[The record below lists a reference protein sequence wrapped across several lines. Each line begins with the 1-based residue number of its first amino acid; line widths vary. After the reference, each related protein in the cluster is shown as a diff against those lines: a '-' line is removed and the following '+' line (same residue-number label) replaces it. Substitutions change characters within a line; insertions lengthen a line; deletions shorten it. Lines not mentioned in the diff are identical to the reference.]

1 MTETNEI
8 LDGPP
13 GQGAPANPEDSSDG
27 TFPVAHRSTA
37 ATKTIIKAVLD
48 LMVSNMLLTRDKK
61 TPKLDEDI
69 KELVREIEV
78 VIRTGLLNHG
88 NEVAEKIRTEILIAA
103 AANPDAAPSLP
114 ASLSS
119 SANPRAVPASD
130 QESGNRSKF
139 LLRLIAGRFSHLFAD
154 PENPVF
160 PREVVMGFD
169 NYLMKL
175 LGEVLYGELN
185 IEAQELLSQF
195 RTDDDGEIWKMIGK
209 NDRHKR
215 FAYNILIR
223 ILLKFE
229 DFEWAKRNFVSI
241 LNNVTERKSGFLFDD
256 AHFQLLFTA
265 LFSDL
270 FRALWDDEESI
281 KLDFMFGD
289 GTAQRL
295 DGIRDTFKAYKEMIA
310 EREQGRAAAR

>member
-1 MTETNEI
+1 MIE
-8 LDGPP
+8 
-13 GQGAPANPEDSSDG
+13 PEEKTYASGG
-27 TFPVAHRSTA
+27 TIQVAQRSTA
-37 ATKTIIKAVLD
+37 ATKTIIRSTLE
-48 LMVSNMLLTRDKK
+48 LMMTNELLTRDKK

-78 VIRTGLLNHG
+78 VIRTNLLNYG
-88 NEVAEKIRTEILIAA
+88 NEVAEKIRNDMLIAA
-103 AANPDAAPSLP
+103 AANPSQPVAIPKK
-114 ASLSS
+114 
-119 SANPRAVPASD
+119 

-139 LLRLIAGRFSHLFAD
+139 LLRLIAGRFSHLFSGSD
-154 PENPVF
+154 NPIF

-169 NYLMKL
+169 NYLDKL
-175 LGEVLYGELN
+175 LGEVLYSELN
-185 IEAQELLSQF
+185 VESQELLSQF
-195 RTDDDGEIWKMIGK
+195 QTDDDGEIWKMIGQ

-241 LNNVTERKSGFLFDD
+241 LNNVTERRSGFLFEDK
-256 AHFQLLFTA
+256 HFQLLFTA

-281 KLDFMFGD
+281 KLDFMFGE
-289 GTAQRL
+289 GTADRL
-295 DGIRDTFKAYKEMIA
+295 DGIRDTFKLYKESIA
-310 EREQGRAAAR
+310 ERAKAQVAVG

>member
-1 MTETNEI
+1 MIE
-8 LDGPP
+8 
-13 GQGAPANPEDSSDG
+13 PEEKTYASGG
-27 TFPVAHRSTA
+27 TIQVAQRSTA
-37 ATKTIIKAVLD
+37 ATKTIIRSALE
-48 LMVSNMLLTRDKK
+48 LMMNNELLTRDKK

-78 VIRTGLLNHG
+78 VIRTNLLNYG
-88 NEVAEKIRTEILIAA
+88 NEVAEKIRNDMLIAA
-103 AANPDAAPSLP
+103 AANPSQPVAIPKK
-114 ASLSS
+114 
-119 SANPRAVPASD
+119 

-139 LLRLIAGRFSHLFAD
+139 LLRLIAGRFSHLFSGSD
-154 PENPVF
+154 NPIF

-169 NYLMKL
+169 NYLDKL
-175 LGEVLYGELN
+175 LGEVLYSELN
-185 IEAQELLSQF
+185 VESQELLSQF
-195 RTDDDGEIWKMIGK
+195 QTDDDGEIWKMIGK

-229 DFEWAKRNFVSI
+229 DFDWAKRNFISI
-241 LNNVTERKSGFLFDD
+241 LNNVTERRSGFLFEDK
-256 AHFQLLFTA
+256 HFQLLFTA

-289 GTAQRL
+289 GTADRL
-295 DGIRDTFKAYKEMIA
+295 DGIRDTFKLYKESIA
-310 EREQGRAAAR
+310 ERARAQVAVG

>member
-1 MTETNEI
+1 MFEPDDNPNETGG
-8 LDGPP
+8 LLK
-13 GQGAPANPEDSSDG
+13 
-27 TFPVAHRSTA
+27 VAHRSTA
-37 ATKTIIKAVLD
+37 ATKTIIRSVLD
-48 LMVSNMLLTRDKK
+48 LMMSNGLLTRDKK
-61 TPKLDEDI
+61 TTKLDEDI

-78 VIRTGLLNHG
+78 VIRTNLLNHG
-88 NEVAEKIRTEILIAA
+88 NEVAEKVRNDALIAA
-103 AANPDAAPSLP
+103 ASGEN
-114 ASLSS
+114 AS
-119 SANPRAVPASD
+119 NDVDVEETQQQQP
-130 QESGNRSKF
+130 GNRSKF

-154 PENPVF
+154 PDNPVF

-169 NYLMKL
+169 NYLAKL
-175 LGEVLYGELN
+175 LGDVLYSELN

-195 RTDDDGEIWKMIGK
+195 QTDDDGEIWKMIGQ

-229 DFEWAKRNFVSI
+229 DFDWAKRNFVSI
-241 LNNVTERKSGFLFDD
+241 LNNVTERQSGFLFQDT
-256 AHFQLLFTA
+256 HFQVLFTA

-289 GTAQRL
+289 GTADRL
-295 DGIRDTFKAYKEMIA
+295 DGIRDTFKAYKVAIA
-310 EREQGRAAAR
+310 QREQAEDAAAVG

>member
-1 MTETNEI
+1 MVSI
-8 LDGPP
+8 S
-13 GQGAPANPEDSSDG
+13 GAQRISSMIEPDDNPNDTGG
-27 TFPVAHRSTA
+27 TIQVAHRSTA
-37 ATKTIIKAVLD
+37 ATKTIIRSVLD
-48 LMVSNMLLTRDKK
+48 LMMSNMLLTRDKK
-61 TPKLDEDI
+61 TDKLDEDI

-78 VIRTGLLNHG
+78 VIRTNLLNHG
-88 NEVAEKIRTEILIAA
+88 NEVAEKIRNDMLIAA
-103 AANPDAAPSLP
+103 AADPSPGPAAAPP
-114 ASLSS
+114 
-119 SANPRAVPASD
+119 PE

-169 NYLMKL
+169 NYLAKL
-175 LGEVLYGELN
+175 LGEGLYSELN
-185 IEAQELLSQF
+185 VEAQELLSQF
-195 RTDDDGEIWKMIGK
+195 QTDDDGEIWKMIGK

-229 DFEWAKRNFVSI
+229 DFDWAKRNFISI
-241 LNNVTERKSGFLFDD
+241 LNNVTERQSGFLFEDT
-256 AHFQLLFTA
+256 HFQLLFTA

-289 GTAQRL
+289 GTADRL
-295 DGIRDTFKAYKEMIA
+295 DGIRDNFKAYKDMIA
-310 EREQGRAAAR
+310 QREKTAAVG

>member
-1 MTETNEI
+1 V
-8 LDGPP
+8 L
-13 GQGAPANPEDSSDG
+13 
-27 TFPVAHRSTA
+27 FRS
-37 ATKTIIKAVLD
+37 
-48 LMVSNMLLTRDKK
+48 KK

-78 VIRTGLLNHG
+78 VIRTNMLNHG
-88 NEVAEKIRTEILIAA
+88 NEVSEKVRAQA
-103 AANPDAAPSLP
+103 P
-114 ASLSS
+114 ASMG
-119 SANPRAVPASD
+119 AGGKPAPAKSVQAGQP

-169 NYLMKL
+169 NYLDKL
-175 LGEVLYGELN
+175 LGGALYGELN
-185 IEAQELLSQF
+185 VEAQELLSYF
-195 RTDDDGEIWKMIGK
+195 NTDDDGEIWREIAK

-229 DFEWAKRNFVSI
+229 DFEWAKRNFISI
-241 LNNVTERKSGFLFDD
+241 LNNVTERQSGFFFEDQ
-256 AHFQLLFTA
+256 HFQLLFTA

-270 FRALWDDEESI
+270 FKALWDDDASV
-281 KLDFMFGD
+281 KLDFMFGE
-289 GTAQRL
+289 GTADRI
-295 DGIRDTFKAYKEMIA
+295 DGIRDNFKAYKDQLA
-310 EREQGRAAAR
+310 EREKARAVG

>member
-1 MTETNEI
+1 MIGLDEDNTESAAGSI
-8 LDGPP
+8 
-13 GQGAPANPEDSSDG
+13 Q
-27 TFPVAHRSTA
+27 VAHRSTA
-37 ATKTIIKAVLD
+37 STKTIIRSVLD
-48 LMVSNMLLTRDKK
+48 LMMRNNLLTKDKK
-61 TPKLDEDI
+61 TEKFDEDL

-78 VIRTGLLNHG
+78 VIRTNMLNHG
-88 NEVAEKIRTEILIAA
+88 NEVAEKVRAQLRAQVQGTGEPIK
-103 AANPDAAPSLP
+103 APQ
-114 ASLSS
+114 AG
-119 SANPRAVPASD
+119 PRR
-130 QESGNRSKF
+130 ESGNRSKF

-169 NYLMKL
+169 NYMVKL

-185 IEAQELLSQF
+185 VEAQELLSYFQ
-195 RTDDDGEIWKMIGK
+195 TDDDGEIWKEISK

-229 DFEWAKRNFVSI
+229 DFDWAKRNFISI

-256 AHFQLLFTA
+256 MHFQLLFTA

-270 FRALWDDEESI
+270 FRALWDDEESL
-281 KLDFMFGD
+281 KLDFMFGE
-289 GTAQRL
+289 GTTARI
-295 DGIRDTFKAYKEMIA
+295 DSIRDQFKQYKEDV
-310 EREQGRAAAR
+310 AARQHAQAS

>member
-1 MTETNEI
+1 MIE
-8 LDGPP
+8 
-13 GQGAPANPEDSSDG
+13 PEEKTYASGG
-27 TFPVAHRSTA
+27 TIQVAQRSTA
-37 ATKTIIKAVLD
+37 ATKTIIRSALE
-48 LMVSNMLLTRDKK
+48 LMMSNELLTRDKK

-78 VIRTGLLNHG
+78 VIRTNLLNYG
-88 NEVAEKIRTEILIAA
+88 NEVAEKIRNDMLIAA
-103 AANPDAAPSLP
+103 AANPSQPIAIPKK
-114 ASLSS
+114 
-119 SANPRAVPASD
+119 

-139 LLRLIAGRFSHLFAD
+139 LLRLIAGRFSHLFSGSD
-154 PENPVF
+154 NPIF

-169 NYLMKL
+169 NYLDKL
-175 LGEVLYGELN
+175 LGEVLYSELN
-185 IEAQELLSQF
+185 VESQELLSQF
-195 RTDDDGEIWKMIGK
+195 QSDDDGEIWKMIGQ

-229 DFEWAKRNFVSI
+229 DFEWAKRNFISI
-241 LNNVTERKSGFLFDD
+241 LNNVTERRSGFLFEDK
-256 AHFQLLFTA
+256 HFQLLFTA

-289 GTAQRL
+289 GTADRL
-295 DGIRDTFKAYKEMIA
+295 DSIRDTFKLYKESLA
-310 EREQGRAAAR
+310 ERERAKVAVG

>member
-1 MTETNEI
+1 MFEPDEK
-8 LDGPP
+8 LD
-13 GQGAPANPEDSSDG
+13 DSRMDEGS
-27 TFPVAHRSTA
+27 TLEVAHRSTA
-37 ATKTIIKAVLD
+37 ATKTIIRSVLD
-48 LMVSNMLLTRDKK
+48 LMMNHGLLTRDKK

-78 VIRTGLLNHG
+78 VIRTNLLNHG
-88 NEVAEKIRTEILIAA
+88 NEVAEHTRKQDVARNSAALNDRTSIVKNHLRPVNQPPET
-103 AANPDAAPSLP
+103 
-114 ASLSS
+114 
-119 SANPRAVPASD
+119 
-130 QESGNRSKF
+130 GNRTKF

-154 PENPVF
+154 PNHPIF
-160 PREVVMGFD
+160 PREVVKGFD
-169 NYLMKL
+169 NYLNKL

-195 RTDDDGEIWKMIGK
+195 QSDDDGEIWRMIGA

-229 DFEWAKRNFVSI
+229 DFEWAKRNFISI
-241 LNNVTERKSGFLFDD
+241 LNNVTERESGFLFEDK
-256 AHFQLLFTA
+256 HFQLLFTA

-270 FRALWDDEESI
+270 FRSLWDDEETL

-289 GTAQRL
+289 GTADRL
-295 DGIRDTFKAYKEMIA
+295 DAIRDQFKAYKAETA
-310 EREQGRAAAR
+310 ERDRAQAAMG

>member
-1 MTETNEI
+1 MFEEDKKASETG
-8 LDGPP
+8 GPM
-13 GQGAPANPEDSSDG
+13 Q
-27 TFPVAHRSTA
+27 VAHRSTA
-37 ATKTIIKAVLD
+37 ATKTIIRSVLD
-48 LMVSNMLLTRDKK
+48 LMMSNGLLTRDKK
-61 TPKLDEDI
+61 TEKLDEDI

-78 VIRTGLLNHG
+78 VIRTNLLNHG
-88 NEVAEKIRTEILIAA
+88 NEVAEKAKNEALVALASSPEQAAEAA
-103 AANPDAAPSLP
+103 AQQPQ
-114 ASLSS
+114 
-119 SANPRAVPASD
+119 

-169 NYLMKL
+169 NYLAKL
-175 LGEVLYGELN
+175 LGEVLYSELN
-185 IEAQELLSQF
+185 VEAQELLSQF
-195 RTDDDGEIWKMIGK
+195 QTDDDGEIWKMIAQ

-229 DFEWAKRNFVSI
+229 DFDWAKRNFIAI
-241 LNNVTERKSGFLFDD
+241 LNNVTERRSGFLFEDT
-256 AHFQLLFTA
+256 HFQLLFTA

-270 FRALWDDEESI
+270 FRALWDDEESV

-289 GTAQRL
+289 GTADRL
-295 DGIRDTFKAYKEMIA
+295 DGIRDHFKAYKDMIA
-310 EREQGRAAAR
+310 QRDQAQAAVG

>member
-1 MTETNEI
+1 MFEDDDTA
-8 LDGPP
+8 DS
-13 GQGAPANPEDSSDG
+13 GAGSIQ
-27 TFPVAHRSTA
+27 VAHRSTA
-37 ATKTIIKAVLD
+37 ATKTIIRSVLD
-48 LMVSNMLLTRDKK
+48 LMMSNKLLTRDKK

-78 VIRTGLLNHG
+78 VIRTNMLNHG
-88 NEVAEKIRTEILIAA
+88 NEVAEKVRAQA
-103 AANPDAAPSLP
+103 GSGAGP
-114 ASLSS
+114 AKPVQ
-119 SANPRAVPASD
+119 AGQP
-130 QESGNRSKF
+130 QESGNRSMF

-169 NYLMKL
+169 NYLIKL

-185 IEAQELLSQF
+185 IEAQELLSNF
-195 RTDDDGEIWKMIGK
+195 HTDDDGEIWKEIGK

-229 DFEWAKRNFVSI
+229 DFDWAKRNFISI
-241 LNNVTERKSGFLFDD
+241 LNNVTERKSGFLFEDQ
-256 AHFQLLFTA
+256 HFQLLFTA

-281 KLDFMFGD
+281 KLDFMFGE
-289 GTAQRL
+289 GTADRI
-295 DGIRDTFKAYKEMIA
+295 DSIRDNFKVYKEQMA
-310 EREQGRAAAR
+310 ERDRARAVG

>member
-1 MTETNEI
+1 MIEHDDTTER
-8 LDGPP
+8 
-13 GQGAPANPEDSSDG
+13 GAGSIQ
-27 TFPVAHRSTA
+27 VAHRSTA
-37 ATKTIIKAVLD
+37 ATKTIIRSVLD
-48 LMVSNMLLTRDKK
+48 LMMSNNLLTRDKK

-78 VIRTGLLNHG
+78 VIRTNMLNVAS
-88 NEVAEKIRTEILIAA
+88 EVAEKVRAQGAA
-103 AANPDAAPSLP
+103 PAAQAGGAPGGAPGGGPGGAKAANA
-114 ASLSS
+114 
-119 SANPRAVPASD
+119 

-154 PENPVF
+154 PKNPVF

-169 NYLMKL
+169 NYMVKL
-175 LGEVLYGELN
+175 LGEMLYEELN
-185 IEAQELLSQF
+185 VEAQELLSYF
-195 RTDDDGEIWKMIGK
+195 STDDDGEIWKEIGK

-229 DFEWAKRNFVSI
+229 DFEWAKRNFISI
-241 LNNVTERKSGFLFDD
+241 LNNVTERRSGFLFEDQ
-256 AHFQLLFTA
+256 HFQLLFTA

-270 FRALWDDEESI
+270 FRALWDDEESL

-289 GTAQRL
+289 GTTDRI
-295 DGIRDTFKAYKEMIA
+295 DGIRDTFKAYKEEVA
-310 EREQGRAAAR
+310 QRQRAKMAV

>member
-1 MTETNEI
+1 MFEPDDNPNETG
-8 LDGPP
+8 GPLK
-13 GQGAPANPEDSSDG
+13 
-27 TFPVAHRSTA
+27 VAHRSTA
-37 ATKTIIKAVLD
+37 ATKTIIRSVLD
-48 LMVSNMLLTRDKK
+48 LMMSNDLLTRDKK
-61 TPKLDEDI
+61 TAKLDEDI

-78 VIRTGLLNHG
+78 VIRTNLLNHG
-88 NEVAEKIRTEILIAA
+88 NEVAEKVRNDALIAA
-103 AANPDAAPSLP
+103 ASGEN
-114 ASLSS
+114 AS
-119 SANPRAVPASD
+119 NDVDVEETQQQQP
-130 QESGNRSKF
+130 GNRSKF

-154 PENPVF
+154 PDNPVF

-169 NYLMKL
+169 NYLAKL
-175 LGEVLYGELN
+175 LGDVLYSELN

-195 RTDDDGEIWKMIGK
+195 QTDDDGEIWKMIGQ

-229 DFEWAKRNFVSI
+229 DFDWAKRNFVSI
-241 LNNVTERKSGFLFDD
+241 LNNVTERQSGFLFQDT
-256 AHFQLLFTA
+256 HFQVLFTA

-289 GTAQRL
+289 GTADRL
-295 DGIRDTFKAYKEMIA
+295 DGIRDTFKAYKVAIA
-310 EREQGRAAAR
+310 QREQAEDAAAVG